1 MTRPE
6 VYEKGKH
13 NYSWKVLY
21 DPLGVGSFDKG
32 TLLPMEE
39 VIHMLRY
46 ATFTLGT
53 VLKHRS
59 WGKFVVIAGKRPGEF
74 YRLQNSKYMGIVVSG
89 QKLKLVE
96 LDKQTRNVVVE
107 VTA

>member
-1 MTRPE
+1 MTRRAG
-6 VYEKGKH
+6 YKKGKH
-13 NYSWKVLY
+13 NYSWRVLY
-21 DPLGVGSFDKG
+21 DPLGLGSFAEG

-53 VLKHRS
+53 VLKHRL
-59 WGKFVVIAGKRPGEF
+59 WGKFLVIEGARPGEF

-96 LDKQTRNVVVE
+96 LDKQTRNV
-107 VTA
+107 TWR

>member
-1 MTRPE
+1 MTRPAG
-6 VYEKGKH
+6 YKKGKH
-13 NYSWKVLY
+13 NYSWKVLH

-32 TLLPMEE
+32 TLLPTEE

-46 ATFTLGT
+46 GTFTLGT
-53 VLKHRS
+53 VLKHRL
-59 WGKFVVIAGKRPGEF
+59 WGKFKVIEGAREDGF
-74 YRLQNSKYMGIVVSG
+74 YRLRNSKYMGVVVSG

-96 LDKQTRNVVVE
+96 LEKQTRNVVQE